1 MGPSRSGGALG
12 LFRSKRTPVRR
23 PGESHFGQGR
33 PTVRPLRSHPWA
45 LDSTDTLRIRVRSV
59 MEVPEWY
66 DLNREWST
74 LIPRKMD
81 GSGAVVLWM
90 KAGSAKRFGLDKF
103 PRPECARAPYPGRKC
118 TIRPTMGKLAGANQG
133 SFRLAHSWPAG
144 EKKPRMCRFRLSASW
159 RVETMQVITN
169 FLRENYDGWFEIRNC
184 HGNNAWDRYFS
195 SIALPGGGRSCT

>member
-1 MGPSRSGGALG
+1 MGPSRSEGALG

-23 PGESHFGQGR
+23 PGESHSDQRR
-33 PTVRPLRSHPWA
+33 PTVRPLRSHLWA
-45 LDSTDTLRIRVRSV
+45 LDGTATLRIRVRSV

-118 TIRPTMGKLAGANQG
+118 TIRPTLGKLAGANQG
-133 SFRLAHSWPAG
+133 SFRLAYEWPSDM
-144 EKKPRMCRFRLSASW
+144 KKPKMARFRLGSNYLI
-159 RVETMQVITN
+159 ETLEVIATH
-169 FLRENYDGWFEIRNC
+169 LTLHYEGAWEIRNAD
-184 HGNNAWDRYFS
+184 GNY
-195 SIALPGGGRSCT
+195 LPTGCFRNFA

>member
-1 MGPSRSGGALG
+1 MRVGSVYRIPDW
-12 LFRSKRTPVRR
+12 F
-23 PGESHFGQGR
+23 
-33 PTVRPLRSHPWA
+33 
-45 LDSTDTLRIRVRSV
+45 DS
-59 MEVPEWY
+59 
-66 DLNREWST
+66 NREWSQV
-74 LIPRKMD
+74 IPQRTD
-81 GSGAVVLWM
+81 GSGRVILWM
-90 KAGSAKRFGLDKF
+90 KAGNVRAFGLDKL
-103 PRPECARAPYPGRKC
+103 PRPDGNGSPNEGGEPSG
-118 TIRPTMGKLAGANQG
+118 RPTLGKLAGANQG

>member
-118 TIRPTMGKLAGANQG
+118 TIRPTLGKLAGANQG
-133 SFRLAHSWPAG
+133 SFRLAYEWPSDM
-144 EKKPRMCRFRLSASW
+144 KKPKMARFRLGSNYLI
-159 RVETMQVITN
+159 ETLEVIATH
-169 FLRENYDGWFEIRNC
+169 LTRHYEGAWEIRNAD
-184 HGNNAWDRYFS
+184 GNYLPTGGFRNFS
-195 SIALPGGGRSCT
+195 